1 MPVEM
6 HVKALEHASFPQIA
20 GRINALYNEEEDAL
34 LLGMLGQEY
43 VVRHDGIYLHGQK
56 APDSHAAVILD
67 YLFSPGD
74 TFTMLPWRA
83 FGDFS
88 SRPSPDFRK
97 RVELPIIQYVSGIIS
112 RAGAVLPLVDAKPD
126 RSIIASDMAVTVRA
140 LPKVYLHVELS
151 QDVQE
156 FPAEAWVLF
165 SYNANEFLSL
175 PGLQSL
181 AELLKDRLLSL
192 ARIY

>member
-1 MPVEM
+1 
-6 HVKALEHASFPQIA
+6 
-20 GRINALYNEEEDAL
+20 
-34 LLGMLGQEY
+34 
-43 VVRHDGIYLHGQK
+43 
-56 APDSHAAVILD
+56 
-67 YLFSPGD
+67 
-74 TFTMLPWRA
+74 
-83 FGDFS
+83 
-88 SRPSPDFRK
+88 
-97 RVELPIIQYVSGIIS
+97 
-112 RAGAVLPLVDAKPD
+112 
-126 RSIIASDMAVTVRA
+126 MAVTVRA